1 MAALIKFKV
10 VEIDSRIS
18 FKGLKKIVLKYP
30 VRSIALVPEPNRPLA
45 MQSDLRVPEIFW

>member
-30 VRSIALVPEPNRPLA
+30 VRSIALVPEPNRLA
-45 MQSDLRVPEIFW
+45 MRSDLRVPEIFW